1 VGAVGFV
8 ELDYDSTP
16 VQVNCPGDAF
26 HDARTQARPGKMNPL
41 EIANIARTEQR
52 LWWFRGM
59 REIAFAFLDPLFRRH
74 RIERVLEG
82 GCGTGYFAALVAAR
96 YGVPVVAVDL
106 DARGVRMAARRQGVA
121 AVQAN
126 LLSLPFSDA
135 GFDLVLLM
143 DVLAHFGEGED
154 LRALRETARLLRP
167 GGHLLL
173 RTAALKIFRSRH
185 SEFVWE
191 RQRFCARRLSKLAH
205 DAGLGAERLT
215 YSNCLL
221 SPLALLKFR
230 VWEPLTRAVPASGL
244 RPLPGALETVFYT
257 ALRTEAAWIRS
268 GHNLPFGQ
276 SLWLLA
282 QNPAA
287 RPSLP

>member
-1 VGAVGFV
+1 
-8 ELDYDSTP
+8 
-16 VQVNCPGDAF
+16 
-26 HDARTQARPGKMNPL
+26 MNPL
-41 EIANIARTEQR
+41 EIANIARVEER

-59 REIAFAFLDPLFRRH
+59 REVAFAFLDPLFRRH

-82 GCGTGYFAALVAAR
+82 GSGTGYFAALVAAR
-96 YGVPVVAVDL
+96 YGVPVVAADL
-106 DARGVRMAARRQGVA
+106 DPRGARMAARRRGVA
-121 AVQAN
+121 SIQAN

-173 RTAALKIFRSRH
+173 RTAARKIFRSRH

-191 RQRFCARRLSKLAH
+191 RQRFSAQRLERLAR
-205 DAGLGAERLT
+205 DADFRTERLT

-230 VWEPLTRAVPASGL
+230 LWEPLTRAAPASGL
-244 RPLPGALETVFYT
+244 RPLPEPLDTLFYT
-257 ALRTEAAWIRS
+257 ALRTEAAWIRK
-268 GHNLPFGQ
+268 GRTLPFGQ

-282 QNPAA
+282 QKPAA
-287 RPSLP
+287 PPSPS

>member
-1 VGAVGFV
+1 
-8 ELDYDSTP
+8 
-16 VQVNCPGDAF
+16 
-26 HDARTQARPGKMNPL
+26 MNPA
-41 EIANIARTEQR
+41 EIANIARTEER

-59 REIAFAFLDPLFRRH
+59 REIAFAFLDPLFRRGG
-74 RIERVLEG
+74 IERVFEG
-82 GCGTGYFAALVAAR
+82 GSGTGYFAAVVAAR
-96 YGVPVVAVDL
+96 YGVPVVAADL
-106 DARGVRMAARRQGVA
+106 DAHGARMAARRQGVA

-126 LLSLPFSDA
+126 LLSLPFPNA

-143 DVLAHFGEGED
+143 DVLAHFGEGDD

-191 RQRFCARRLSKLAH
+191 RQRFSARRLRRLAC
-205 DAGLGAERLT
+205 DAGLRAERLT

-230 VWEPLTRAVPASGL
+230 VWEPLARAAPASGL
-244 RPLPGALETVFYT
+244 RPLPGPLEALFYA

-268 GHNLPFGQ
+268 GRTFPFGQ

-282 QNPAA
+282 QRPAA
-287 RPSLP
+287 PPSPP